1 MLLEVDSPERDQELL
16 HSALNAGPVHGFG
29 RNVPDLTEL
38 FREVVQA

>member
-1 MLLEVDSPERDQELL
+1 MLLEVDSSERDQELL